1 VAEID
6 LSKLGDALDSF
17 LGDENV
23 GNPVNNLLE
32 QIIRDWWNN
41 KVYPEIAKSMDEKGV
56 NASSALKQSFV
67 PGEITKTPTSINTIL
82 LAEDYWEFVEYGR
95 KPTRNGHIEGTP
107 YLWQSIKEW
116 IAFKGIKPAPEQ
128 TYDSLAKAIA
138 KKIHQRGTKA
148 THFLSNAFTESLQM
162 ELVNELNARLGDL
175 IFAVEVKS

>member
-148 THFLSNAFTESLQM
+148 THFLSDAFTESLQM